1 MVIPFF
7 MRPALCAL
15 CLILGGLA
23 HAAEQTAEPPGT
35 CTYLPTNH
43 GLNLQEVVNLALCNN
58 PQTREVWAN
67 VQAQTAQ
74 LGVSKASEFPLI
86 ALNAGE
92 SRNWPANSPAANQQ
106 NIGLS
111 ASYLLYD
118 FGARTSGLESAY
130 QLLVAANATQDSTVQ
145 SIFLSAVRAFYQTQA
160 YFAALDAARVSEQS
174 ALASFA
180 AAQARYTAGSAT
192 PADKLSAQTA
202 YSQATLNRITAE
214 GNLKKAQGT
223 LANVLGLDAHKNIS
237 LTNANTDT
245 MPANFSGNVD
255 ALIEQAKLYRPDLQ
269 AVAAQA
275 KSAQANVDVA
285 RAAGKPTISLAAAN
299 NHNMIGDSNSRNS
312 SIGINVNVPIFSGY
326 APTYRVRAAEAQVEA
341 KNAQLERLR
350 LQVAL
355 DVWTA
360 YQNLNTLTQT
370 LQTTADLLD
379 SATLS
384 ERTALGRYKA
394 GLGTMLDVLN
404 AQSTLANAR
413 QQRVQATF
421 NWNISRAELAQ
432 AMGNLDENLLKTLS
446 GVGSQ

>member
-1 MVIPFF
+1 M
-7 MRPALCAL
+7 
-15 CLILGGLA
+15 
-23 HAAEQTAEPPGT
+23 
-35 CTYLPTNH
+35 
-43 GLNLQEVVNLALCNN
+43 
-58 PQTREVWAN
+58 
-67 VQAQTAQ
+67 
-74 LGVSKASEFPLI
+74 
-86 ALNAGE
+86 
-92 SRNWPANSPAANQQ
+92 
-106 NIGLS
+106 
-111 ASYLLYD
+111 
-118 FGARTSGLESAY
+118 
-130 QLLVAANATQDSTVQ
+130 
-145 SIFLSAVRAFYQTQA
+145 
-160 YFAALDAARVSEQS
+160 
-174 ALASFA
+174 
-180 AAQARYTAGSAT
+180 
-192 PADKLSAQTA
+192 
-202 YSQATLNRITAE
+202 
-214 GNLKKAQGT
+214 KKAQGT